1 MLKRRGGQK
10 QRSKEN
16 DVWNDHRD
24 PNRGGSGMAV
34 IRLEK
39 LGWEQG
45 KGLGDGWIAEY
56 RKISQNIPRYP
67 KISQNIAEYK
77 KYPKVPEYSII

>member
-1 MLKRRGGQK
+1 MMKRRGGQK

-16 DVWNDHRD
+16 GVWNDHRD

-45 KGLGDGWIAEY
+45 KGLGDGWIAE
-56 RKISQNIPRYP
+56 
-67 KISQNIAEYK
+67 
-77 KYPKVPEYSII
+77 